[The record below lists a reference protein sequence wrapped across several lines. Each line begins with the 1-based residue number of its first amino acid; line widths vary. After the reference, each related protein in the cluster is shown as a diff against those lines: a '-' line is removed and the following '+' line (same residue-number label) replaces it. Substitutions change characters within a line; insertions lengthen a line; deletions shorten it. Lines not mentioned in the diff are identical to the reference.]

1 MTNARPKRQRKRWVG
16 EREGGC
22 PSPLTHSPHQEGS
35 RGRIEVSKVARVT
48 DKTFE
53 TEVLAADLPVL
64 VEFWGSW
71 CPPCKM
77 MEPTLEQLAADYDGR
92 LAVGK
97 INIDQNPRTAAEYG
111 IQGAPTFIVF
121 HAGEVR
127 GRRTGA
133 QSEGQLENLLEESGV
148 FGLEKKATHEEDEI
162 RERLR
167 ALGYVE

>member
-1 MTNARPKRQRKRWVG
+1 
-16 EREGGC
+16 
-22 PSPLTHSPHQEGS
+22 LTD
-35 RGRIEVSKVARVT
+35 RN
-48 DKTFE
+48 FE
-53 TEVLAADLPVL
+53 TKVLASDLPVL

-97 INIDQNPRTAAEYG
+97 INVDQNPRTAAEYR
-111 IQGAPTFIVF
+111 IQGAPTFVVF

-133 QSEGQLENLLEESGV
+133 QSEAQLEKMLEETGV
-148 FGLEKKATHEEDEI
+148 FEAEQEPAREEEEI
-162 RERLR
+162 RRRLR